1 MVRAGTLVRILYPDY
16 ATGMIGRVQAKE
28 ISGRWIVQLRENP
41 FNDSSE
47 PLLLSLEETDFEVIE
62 SSEGRS

>member
-16 ATGMIGRVQAKE
+16 AAGYIGRVQARE
-28 ISGRWIVQLRENP
+28 ISGRWLVQLNENP
-41 FNDSSE
+41 LNDSSE

-62 SSEGRS
+62 S